1 MTSPSH
7 PSDATTLPDLLRMQV
22 RRSYP
27 LDSIA
32 EVATKI
38 SISRHSL
45 MAWTTGNRTPG
56 PATLRDLLAKLDA
69 DEGTILRALV
79 MLSTPGGQ

>member
-7 PSDATTLPDLLRMQV
+7 PSDAKTLPDLLRMQV
-22 RRSYP
+22 RRAYP

-38 SISRHSL
+38 GLSRHSL

-56 PATLRDLLAKLDA
+56 PATLRDVLKRLGA
-69 DEGTILRALV
+69 DEGTILSALM
-79 MLSTPGGQ
+79 MLATRGGQ